1 LGSIKGKMKQ
11 IIMEGLP
18 ESSLPSSPASLTRKV
33 TILNE
38 WLKVVAT
45 GVFVFVGVCLGIVLL
60 HANSTLTKL
69 DTVIDGVN
77 GEIAKIDTTR
87 KTVDDLL
94 VQTTVLIV
102 DADDAATKESK
113 TIDDINTKLTA
124 TLDHVDEAVQAL
136 TKNQNELTLHT
147 VQTLDATTATISG
160 VQPVLSNLKI
170 VTDSA
175 NDDLQMVSK
184 RLADPAITQTLANVN
199 SMTTSGASILKDGSD
214 EVHKLV
220 NPAKKVGFWAGL
232 NATVMYIKRFI
243 PPLF

>member
-1 LGSIKGKMKQ
+1 MKE

-18 ESSLPSSPASLTRKV
+18 KNSPSRPPASLTRKV

-38 WLKVVAT
+38 WLKVIAT
-45 GVFVFVGVCLGIVLL
+45 AVLVFVGICFGIVLL
-60 HANSTLTKL
+60 HVNKTLTKL
-69 DTVIDGVN
+69 DTTVDN
-77 GEIAKIDTTR
+77 FNSEIAKIDTTR
-87 KTVDDLL
+87 KTIDDLL

-147 VQTLDATTATISG
+147 VQTLDATTAAISG
-160 VQPVLSNLKI
+160 VQPVLDNLKI

-184 RLADPAITQTLANVN
+184 RLADPAITQTLANVS
-199 SMTTSGASILKDGSD
+199 SMTTSGASILKDGAD
-214 EVHKLV
+214 EVHSLIH
-220 NPAKKVGFWAGL
+220 PAKKVGFWAGL